1 MAQTIPH
8 GPKAKTPLGHLRAF
22 GADSTGF
29 LLRVASEYPRI
40 AYFRLGPYRVY
51 LVSDPDL
58 IQDVLIT
65 QKDKIH
71 KGKLDKQ
78 ILSKFLGKGILTSD
92 GDFHRQQ
99 RKLVQPAFHSKRI
112 ENYAEVMV
120 EYTNRLMNAWG
131 DGAAVNMEHAM
142 TELTLHIV
150 AKTLFDAEVTDG
162 QTVEQVG
169 EAIINLQHISNGEYK
184 TGMSIPQW
192 LPTPRNRKRGRAIV
206 ALNNLLLPIIEE
218 RRKSNED
225 KGDLLSMLLLAQDEQ
240 TGSSMSDQ
248 QVRDEAV
255 TLFAAGH
262 ETTSNALTWTWYL
275 LSQHPAVEATL
286 HEELDRVLGGR
297 APSLA
302 DLKHLPYVEMV
313 IKEAMRL
320 YPPAW
325 ILNGRTPAEPITVD
339 GYPIQP
345 GNFIWISP
353 YVMHHLPQ
361 YYPQPEQFQPER
373 WTAEVEKALPRYA
386 YLPFGGG
393 PRVCIGNSFAM
404 MEARLIVAAVAQRY
418 RFSLAREQQI
428 GLNPLIT
435 LSPKYG
441 MQMYAHKRQTAAVRQ
456 TEAAALV

>member
-1 MAQTIPH
+1 MAQTTPH
-8 GPKAKTPLGHLRAF
+8 GPKAKIPLGHLRAF
-22 GADSTGF
+22 AADSTGF
-29 LLRVASEYPRI
+29 LLHVASDYPRL

-78 ILSKFLGKGILTSD
+78 ILSKFLGRGILTSD

-112 ENYAEVMV
+112 ENYAQVMV
-120 EYTNRLMNAWG
+120 EYTERLMNEW
-131 DGAAVNMEHAM
+131 DEGAAVNMEHAM

-162 QTVEQVG
+162 QAVEQVG
-169 EAIINLQHISNGEYK
+169 EAIINLQHISNAEYK
-184 TGMSIPQW
+184 TGISIPQW
-192 LPTPRNRKRGRAIV
+192 LPTPRNRKRGRAV
-206 ALNNLLLPIIEE
+206 AALDNLLLPIIEE

-240 TGSSMSDQ
+240 TGGGMSDQ

-275 LSQHPAVEATL
+275 LSQHPTVEAKL
-286 HEELDRVLGGR
+286 HEELDRVLAGR
-297 APSLA
+297 TPTLA

-325 ILNGRTPAEPITVD
+325 ILNGRTPAEPTSVD

-345 GNFIWISP
+345 GSFIWISP

-361 YYPQPEQFQPER
+361 YFPQPKQFQPER
-373 WTAEVEKALPRYA
+373 WTADFEKALPRYA

-393 PRVCIGNSFAM
+393 PRVCIGNSFAL
-404 MEARLIVAAVAQRY
+404 MEARLIVATIAQRY
-418 RFSLAREQQI
+418 RFSLAREQRI

-441 MQMYAHKRQTAAVRQ
+441 MQMQAQRRQAAAVRPP
-456 TEAAALV
+456 EAAALA